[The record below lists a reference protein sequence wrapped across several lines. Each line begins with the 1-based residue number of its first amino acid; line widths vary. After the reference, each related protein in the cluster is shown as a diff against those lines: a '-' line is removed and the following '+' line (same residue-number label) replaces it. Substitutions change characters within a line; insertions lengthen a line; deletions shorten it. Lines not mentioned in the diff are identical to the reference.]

1 MFSIF
6 KPSLGGATNSHIAG
20 TLLFP
25 SNTWASISDGPVW
38 FYGFAPTEKSGYLT
52 FAGRDENTNFFPY
65 LTVNKKYLLGVGRT
79 GTTTGIDATAM
90 LHVAPGLDTVAPL
103 KLTTGFMLTAPEK
116 GAFEYA
122 ANTLWFTRDAG
133 RNKFLFDGYTD
144 TITVS
149 ASGGDY
155 TTISALF
162 AAESAGDKLILLPDS
177 LYTELNPQFSVKEGW
192 HMRGRGMGRTTVRFS
207 FNRPIVALEDGFQ
220 LKYNCSIED
229 MQIIS
234 VNNDSGTNNYYAI
247 HSDQGLV
254 FKAQVI
260 RCHVRTVKQTP
271 SLTDGS
277 GGNGIV
283 FGVGTWEGQVI
294 EFIDCVLEGQT
305 VATEKRNV
313 INSHNTLAT
322 GGHLKPSRLTFKNCL
337 ITGGFNSLFINDTY
351 TGTENDSIRTKD
363 LWEFL
368 GCYHPGRSKLPQP
381 WRQKKRVCFQLRGNN
396 C

>member
-1 MFSIF
+1 MAGQITVSGGNVYMSNGFASSANWLQMTPASRTISTTSPLAGGGALTGNLTLSIANAAANGTTKGAATFRAADFNDDGAGLISLDTVNGPYNTRTQAAAAFWSKSGDPVTSGQFMGSTNNAEVMIKANNDTVIRVLPTGQVGIWSDIPNGLSSFFIRNGAAPNGVMTNSMFSIF

-25 SNTWASISDGPVW
+25 SNAWTSISDGPVW

-122 ANTLWFTRDAG
+122 ANTLWFSRDAG

-162 AAESAGDKLILLPDS
+162 AAESAG
-177 LYTELNPQFSVKEGW
+177 
-192 HMRGRGMGRTTVRFS
+192 
-207 FNRPIVALEDGFQ
+207 
-220 LKYNCSIED
+220 
-229 MQIIS
+229 
-234 VNNDSGTNNYYAI
+234 
-247 HSDQGLV
+247 
-254 FKAQVI
+254 
-260 RCHVRTVKQTP
+260 
-271 SLTDGS
+271 
-277 GGNGIV
+277 
-283 FGVGTWEGQVI
+283 
-294 EFIDCVLEGQT
+294 
-305 VATEKRNV
+305 
-313 INSHNTLAT
+313 IN
-322 GGHLKPSRLTFKNCL
+322 
-337 ITGGFNSLFINDTY
+337 
-351 TGTENDSIRTKD
+351 
-363 LWEFL
+363 
-368 GCYHPGRSKLPQP
+368 
-381 WRQKKRVCFQLRGNN
+381 
-396 C
+396 